1 MKRKEFDNLIL
12 EWKNYLLLEE
22 IYSNLEDKVLE
33 EGLNDDDIEYLLSEG
48 FLSDLGKKLG
58 RKTKNSITGL
68 TMLASLSGAISQADA
83 YPTDAGHRAAYET
96 VVDDTMQHFNKDRK
110 EVEKYKENLESISI
124 DKTLSVLYYMHQ
136 IQMKDVKLEAAN
148 KLSKIFVLMK
158 EKIKKDKSG
167 RYYLP
172 NSEYDKFAEIEPVI
186 FSKAAKAASQVSAVQ
201 YGDNPLDT
209 SGALLIM
216 STDFE
221 Q

>member
-1 MKRKEFDNLIL
+1 
-12 EWKNYLLLEE
+12 
-22 IYSNLEDKVLE
+22 
-33 EGLNDDDIEYLLSEG
+33 
-48 FLSDLGKKLG
+48 
-58 RKTKNSITGL
+58 
-68 TMLASLSGAISQADA
+68 
-83 YPTDAGHRAAYET
+83 
-96 VVDDTMQHFNKDRK
+96 
-110 EVEKYKENLESISI
+110 
-124 DKTLSVLYYMHQ
+124 MHQ
-136 IQMKDVKLEAAN
+136 IQMKDLKLEAAN